1 MRLAASNLAWPAGC
15 DREAMVLLRD
25 AGFTG
30 IEVAP
35 TRVWPGWEGAVP
47 AAAARLRTM
56 FSGEGFTV
64 PAIQAILFGAGDVAL
79 FGDHGQRARLRDHL
93 LRAADLA
100 AALGAGVMV
109 FGAPSARRRG
119 SLPPAEAMAA
129 AADFLAAAGRDISSR
144 GTVLCIEPNPAAYG
158 CDFVTTSADG
168 ASLVEA
174 SASPGIGLHLDAAGM
189 ALAGEDAAAAVRT
202 LAGRFAHFHA
212 SEPDL
217 GPWQSPSADHA
228 GIGAA
233 LAGSGYPGWVSLE
246 MREQPEPWLA
256 LWNALSAVRRAYGA

>member
-1 MRLAASNLAWPAGC
+1 MRGPHGRQSASRRCSCRATFAAR
-15 DREAMVLLRD
+15 RESGRSPTSGSEPYGIASGPDGALYAREITRPQFEQLIAPIIARTAAPVKQALRD

-144 GTVLCIEPNPAAYG
+144 
-158 CDFVTTSADG
+158 
-168 ASLVEA
+168 
-174 SASPGIGLHLDAAGM
+174 
-189 ALAGEDAAAAVRT
+189 
-202 LAGRFAHFHA
+202 
-212 SEPDL
+212 
-217 GPWQSPSADHA
+217 
-228 GIGAA
+228 
-233 LAGSGYPGWVSLE
+233 
-246 MREQPEPWLA
+246 
-256 LWNALSAVRRAYGA
+256 